1 MRQTKLFTKTTK
13 DTPKDEISLNSKL
26 LIRAGFIDKLMS
38 GVYTILPLGWR
49 VLEKIEKI
57 IKDEINKI
65 GGQEIYMPSLSPRYN
80 WAQTK
85 RLETVDVLFEAR
97 GANKLSRKIN
107 SSSYILNST
116 HEEVVTPL
124 VKKFASSY
132 KDLPVSVYQIQNK
145 FRNEPRA
152 KSGLLRCREFRMKD
166 LYSFHKTEKDLNEYY
181 EKSKIAYTNI
191 FNRIG
196 IGDDTYIT
204 LASGGDFTTGYSH
217 EFQTKCDAGEDICF
231 YDKSTNICFNK
242 EVAPSMV
249 PPVEDNSEEKEM
261 EKIKTKGMV
270 TVSQVIEYLKIDIKN
285 TVKTLFYKIDNDFVA
300 VAVRGDYEVDEGKL
314 KKILNCKEINLASRD
329 NIKKLTG
336 AEVGYAGLINLSKDI
351 KIIIDDSLKNRKN
364 LEMGANETNFHYIN
378 VNFGRDIKEPHKFF
392 DIKIIKKGDYC
403 PETKKEYE
411 VFKASEVGN
420 IFPLNTKFSQYFNYY
435 YLDKDG
441 EQKIIYMG
449 CYGIGS
455 TRLMGVIVEKYADE
469 KGLIWPEQIA
479 PFKIHLLDLNQK
491 KESEEIYNMLQK
503 ENFDVLYDDRDNIA
517 AGRKFADSDLIGCPI
532 RLVVSKK
539 TIEAGS
545 VEMKKRNSDN
555 SEIVKIDKLI
565 ERLKK

>member
-166 LYSFHKTEKDLNEYY
+166 LYSFHKTEKDLNDYY

-196 IGDDTYIT
+196 IGEDTYIT